1 MKWPI
6 HSGLA
11 NETKTYSKTLFSI
24 MVAFFVIQNFGCA
37 PSLQHYKVDS
47 EPQGGM
53 AVMKGYRQIQ
63 PKGYRQ
69 IHPTDTLAIYPLGLT
84 PTVWSLPRS
93 VDSIKVEVYKSGYE
107 KAASIVYRDTTSDT
121 TRIFLALHPIADSLI
136 VTNRSYPKNILICAP
151 DFWVKIIQVGG
162 KREISPAATEEAL
175 RPMLNVVV
183 DYLNNREY
191 NTTIGDTTCL
201 LDLIEKFQAGCNNL
215 NPYISPWIP
224 ANYGIPP
231 KLSDPAMLS
240 DLKVLRD
247 SLHVDGIVF
256 LSGKATAESGSRK
269 FLKVGGGIAFSAVT
283 AGVIGAIAG
292 PVYTSGITA
301 YYAVPTI
308 DFPNVEGAN
317 LELTYLDAHTG
328 EYLWFNRLSL
338 NGNVLKEK
346 IAKLGAYGLVFGFP
360 AHESIQEGENFEPDR
375 VAEVTRKV
383 SISKDGLDAKIFGI
397 PKKEI
402 IESLQKF
409 AMLKKIEFRVL
420 SDNQYIYNQGPL
432 LSKDYLLDVIQIDGC
447 VRIVAIVN
455 YLEIVNVNY
464 SNIIYGFERDPVLN
478 IKLKILLREFVDYL
492 MGTPAVTYSH

>member
-1 MKWPI
+1 MKWAI

-11 NETKTYSKTLFSI
+11 NEPKPYLKTLFSL
-24 MVAFFVIQNFGCA
+24 VVSFLVIQTFGCA
-37 PSLQHYKVDS
+37 PALHHYKVDS

-53 AVMKGYRQIQ
+53 AVMRDAVMKGYVQ
-63 PKGYRQ
+63 PK
-69 IHPTDTLAIYPLGLT
+69 PTDSLAVYPLGLT
-84 PTVWSLPRS
+84 PTVWSWPRS
-93 VDSIKVEVYKSGYE
+93 VDSIKVEVYKRGYE

-121 TRIFLALHPIADSLI
+121 TRISLVLHPIADSLI
-136 VTNRSYPKNILICAP
+136 VTNRSCPKNILICAP

-175 RPMLNVVV
+175 RPMLDVVV
-183 DYLNNREY
+183 GYLNDREY
-191 NTTIGDTTCL
+191 TTTIGDTTL
-201 LDLIEKFQAGCNNL
+201 RVLIEKLQTGCNNL

-224 ANYGIPP
+224 AYYGIPP
-231 KLSDPAMLS
+231 RLGDPAMLS

-269 FLKVGGGIAFSAVT
+269 FLKVAGSVAFSAV
-283 AGVIGAIAG
+283 AGAAIGATTG
-292 PVYTSGITA
+292 PVYTSGSAA

-308 DFPNVEGAN
+308 DFPNIEGAN
-317 LELTYLDAHTG
+317 LELTYLDAQTG

-346 IAKLGAYGLVFGFP
+346 MAKWGANSLVSGFP

-375 VAEVTRKV
+375 FAEVTRKV
-383 SISKDGLDAKIFGI
+383 IISEDGMEAKIFGI

-409 AMLKKIEFRVL
+409 AISKKLEFRIL
-420 SDNQYIYNQGPL
+420 SDNQIICRTWGVVIWNYF
-432 LSKDYLLDVIQIDGC
+432 LDVIQIDGC
-447 VRIVAIVN
+447 VRIVVIAPD
-455 YLEIVNVNY
+455 LRK
-464 SNIIYGFERDPVLN
+464 GA
-478 IKLKILLREFVDYL
+478 LKKFLREFEDYL